1 MVLAVG
7 AERVSSPLVH
17 FDEAGARSAQS
28 FFARNNACHG
38 RVAELCARFRSAH
51 MHPWMIS
58 MALTW
63 KKGSPLAARA
73 PQRAED
79 FNDAIAIKNVATAR
93 YDQASQAWPRL

>member
-28 FFARNNACHG
+28 FFARNNVCHG
-38 RVAELCARFRSAH
+38 RVAEMCARFRSAH
-51 MHPWMIS
+51 MHSWMIS
-58 MALTW
+58 RALTS
-63 KKGSPLAARA
+63 KKGAVLAA

-79 FNDAIAIKNVATAR
+79 FTDAIAIKNVATTR